1 MTTNNSWWQVIQE
14 SLQQQNWPVA
24 EGALRR
30 LLEVNPDQL
39 ELLDLLG
46 YSLLMQ
52 ARYSE
57 SEFCLR
63 KALENPSHNFWT
75 PHKLGDALRG
85 LQRMDEAVYFYE
97 QALLEGSDSYLTIR
111 NLLQVLDGLNTE
123 SAMMR
128 LQCLAIEAKISWE
141 EGAIQAALTSSSSA
155 LAKLLCELGSTH
167 EAVRAKAY
175 MQAFSE
181 LNLISLKELL
191 ANGDDNFSHLIK
203 QRLDYLSC

>member
-1 MTTNNSWWQVIQE
+1 MNTSQGWWQVIQE

-30 LLEVNPDQL
+30 LLEVNPDHL
-39 ELLDLLG
+39 ELLDLFG

-57 SEFCLR
+57 SELCLR

-85 LQRMDEAVYFYE
+85 LQRMEEAVYFYE
-97 QALLEGSDSYLTIR
+97 QALLKGSDSSLTIR

-123 SAMMR
+123 SALMR
-128 LQCLAIEAKISWE
+128 LHCMATEAKISWE

-155 LAKLLCELGSTH
+155 LAKLLCELGCMH

-175 MQAFSE
+175 MQAISE
-181 LNLISLKELL
+181 LNLVDLKELL
-191 ANGDDNFSHLIK
+191 ANCDDNFSYLIK
-203 QRLDYLSC
+203 QRLAYLSC